1 MLTYAGLAL
10 ALLKFVNN
18 LMNFV
23 SREEA
28 MKAGADAE
36 IARTTQA
43 ILAKTTAGK
52 KILERVNGL
61 SDPDVD
67 AELRGLEPK

>member
-1 MLTYAGLAL
+1 MLTYAGLVL

-28 MKAGADAE
+28 IKAGADAE
-36 IARTTQA
+36 IAKTTQA
-43 ILAKTTAGK
+43 ILAKTTTGK
-52 KILERVNGL
+52 AIMERINAL
-61 SDPDVD
+61 SDTDVD
-67 AELRGLEPK
+67 AELRGLESR